1 MRDLRIYTILLVLCT
16 FFCSCERIENPD
28 DLKSKEVKLFA
39 RMGVHLSTSG
49 QTKGTITST
58 TDVEMNIG
66 VLRLDEDSKGEEN
79 YFVNCGSAPLTAIVG
94 NPDPEEG
101 YLRSVS
107 NFSEPQFF
115 KDPTKKIWYT
125 AWYPWPEGWTS
136 ENKQGYEYSSG
147 ENGTVITF
155 PIPNTGDT
163 DIMYSNI
170 VEGEMQNGFEVMKF
184 NHALSLFR
192 VYAYCSS
199 SSLDWGEITQLQ
211 LTGLPNTC
219 TITLPKNESNPNHT
233 IEYSGDGN
241 TMSVSS
247 VFDIPM
253 GFENKSFIKEW
264 IAAPA
269 TLQSGT
275 KVLNITVTTANGGE
289 GTVGSHDIAI
299 ARNFEPGYS
308 YDIILRFTDEGT
320 VNAEVLIEEW
330 IDNNEDINSNVETS
344 STFYNL
350 SANGTANCYIV
361 SSANFNYCF
370 DATIKGNG
378 NISAMPGARIDP
390 YISPET
396 VKVIWSDNSE
406 LWSAEG
412 NGSNKFHLETNKIV
426 EGKVLFKIIGNTADI
441 SDKTLK
447 SEGNVLLG
455 VYDAGNNCLWTWH
468 IWITDKPQKQNYT
481 KGYIAL
487 DRNLGAIAPAPEN
500 SSSNGM
506 QGLFYQWGRPTPF
519 MLYEDNGIKKV
530 HARKDE
536 SRVSPDEAVANP
548 DKFYGKDITE
558 NNMTYNDWVDREQ
571 FMYVNNLWGYREQE
585 HQQPIKTLYDPCP
598 HGYHVPYA
606 RNWEELEKYWENK
619 PSEDAWPPAYGINLQ
634 IEGADIWYP
643 FQGYIKK
650 DGTYSAGHVHIGN
663 DNSVEYDEITQIVEV
678 WSALINR
685 HDENDTQGIDERIN
699 DSPYRFLFTK
709 DYGAML
715 SDKYTNRSRGLAVRC
730 VSNNTADVVKDLSAS
745 QSANCYMIHEDGYYK
760 FKTTIRG
767 NGVGS
772 LLPLGGTTTAEIN
785 GGLSTTISPAVVDV
799 LWWQGDF
806 TQGTTDFPTDENEK
820 IRDSAPENMRIS
832 LLDNGIIGNDGYVGF
847 QVTGFKKGNVILA
860 AYNNEEKDQILWT
873 WHLWFTDK
881 PADVRSGNYT
891 KMDRFLGA
899 TFAPNC
905 ANKPITWGEGEK
917 QATLGFYYQWG
928 RKDPLIGPPNYNSGN
943 DNTATTSSET
953 VASSGW
959 WKKENDGKWH
969 YYVSIPAKDKA
980 SIPDVVKDPTAF
992 YRSTSRQAATT
1003 SQWFPES
1010 FADGYTNVAL
1020 WGYAVADYSIN
1031 GQTFSKTMHDP
1042 CPPGYRTPFHFSW
1055 RYNSQYKYAEGDEG
1069 EATTTLTNAEKGYDN
1084 NGIVTNKEP
1093 YFEKMWFPFAGYRNP
1108 LTGGYQEVGTT
1119 GYMNTGMPMGRY
1131 NTRTFWYNN
1140 NYTGQHADSGNNG
1153 YGSAYGMMVRC
1164 MKE

>member
-1 MRDLRIYTILLVLCT
+1 MM
-16 FFCSCERIENPD
+16 FCSCERIENPG

-39 RMGVHLSTSG
+39 RMGVHLSTTTRAQG
-49 QTKGTITST
+49 KITSA

-66 VLRLDEDSKGEEN
+66 VLRLDEQTRTDDK
-79 YFVNCGSAPLTAIVG
+79 YFVNCGASPLTAIVG
-94 NPDPEEG
+94 KPDPQEG
-101 YLRSVS
+101 NLRSVTD
-107 NFSEPQFF
+107 FSEPQFF
-115 KDPTKKIWYT
+115 KNPTEKIWYS
-125 AWYPWPEGWTS
+125 AWYPWPQGWSS
-136 ENKQGYEYSSG
+136 ENKQGYDYLSG
-147 ENGTVITF
+147 ENGTTITF
-155 PIPNTGDT
+155 PIPQTGDT

-170 VEGEMQNGFEVMKF
+170 VEGEMKNGFDVMEF

-211 LTGLPNTC
+211 LTGMPNKC
-219 TITLPKNESNPNHT
+219 TITLPKDESNSNHT
-233 IEYSGDGN
+233 IEYSGEDN
-241 TMSVSS
+241 TMSVSTT
-247 VFDIPM
+247 VDIPM

-269 TLQSGT
+269 QLETGT

-289 GTVGSHDIAI
+289 GTVGSHNIAI

-320 VNAEVLIEEW
+320 VNAEVLIQEW
-330 IDNNEDINSNVETS
+330 QDNNEDVNSNVETS

-378 NISAMPGARIDP
+378 SISAMPGARIDP
-390 YISPET
+390 YISPKS
-396 VKVIWSDNSE
+396 VKVIWSQVPE
-406 LWSAEG
+406 TC
-412 NGSNKFHLETNKIV
+412 FHLETEKIV
-426 EGKVLFKIIGNTADI
+426 EGKVLFKILGNTEDL

-447 SEGNVLLG
+447 NEGNVLLG
-455 VYDAGNNCLWTWH
+455 VYDAQGNCLWTWH

-481 KGYIAL
+481 RGYIAL

-500 SSSNGM
+500 GSSNGM

-519 MLYEDNGIKKV
+519 MIYDDNGVKKI
-530 HARKDE
+530 HASKVDT
-536 SRVSPDEAVANP
+536 RVVPDEAVANP
-548 DKFYGKDITE
+548 DKFYGQDITE
-558 NNMTYNDWVDREQ
+558 YGMTYNDWVDRNQ
-571 FMYVNNLWGYREQE
+571 FIYVNNLWGYREQE

-606 RNWEELEKYWENK
+606 RNWERLEDYWKNK
-619 PSEDAWPPAYGINLQ
+619 TSGDDWPPANGINLL

-650 DGTYSAGHVHIGN
+650 DGTYSAGHVHIGE
-663 DNSVEYDEITQIVEV
+663 DNFVEYEETPIIEV

-685 HDENDTQGIDERIN
+685 HDEDDTQGIDERIN
-699 DSPYRFLFTK
+699 DSPYRFLFSK
-709 DYGAML
+709 DHEAML
-715 SDKYTNRSRGLAVRC
+715 SDKYANRSRGLAVRC

-745 QSANCYMIHEDGYYK
+745 QTANCYMIHEDGYYK
-760 FKTTIRG
+760 FKTTVRG

-785 GGLSTTISPAVVDV
+785 GGLSTTISPTVVDI

-806 TQGTTDFPTDENEK
+806 TNVTDFPTDENDK
-820 IRDSAPENMRIS
+820 VRDSAPENVCIS

-847 QVTGFKKGNVILA
+847 QVSGFKKGNLILA
-860 AYNNEEKDQILWT
+860 AYNNEEKTQILWT

-881 PADVRSGNYT
+881 PADIRSGNYT

-899 TFAPNC
+899 TFAPDC
-905 ANKPITWGEGEK
+905 ETQPISWGEGQK

-928 RKDPLIGPPNYNSGN
+928 RKDPLVGPPGFSIGSDN
-943 DNTATTSSET
+943 DATSSST
-953 VASSGW
+953 SVASSGW
-959 WKKENDGKWH
+959 WKKENDGKWR
-969 YYVSIPAKDKA
+969 YYETIPAKDKA
-980 SIPDVVKDPTAF
+980 PITEVAKDPTAF

-1020 WGYAVADYSIN
+1020 WGYAVADYSIQ

-1055 RYNSQYKYAEGDEG
+1055 RYNSQYKYAEGDAG
-1069 EATTTLTNAEKGYDN
+1069 EAITALTANETGYDS

-1093 YFEKMWFPFAGYRNP
+1093 YFEKMWFPFAGYRDP
-1108 LTGGYQEVGTT
+1108 LTGGYKEVGTT

-1131 NTRTFWYNN
+1131 NTRTFWYNSS
-1140 NYTGQHADSGNNG
+1140 YSGQHADSGNNG